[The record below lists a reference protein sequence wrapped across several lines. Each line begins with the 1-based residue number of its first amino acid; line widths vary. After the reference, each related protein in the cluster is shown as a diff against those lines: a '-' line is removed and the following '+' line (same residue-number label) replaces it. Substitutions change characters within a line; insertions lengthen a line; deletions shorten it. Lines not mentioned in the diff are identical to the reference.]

1 MLRRSRGGSVLDGG
15 DKVITD
21 TDTNTDTAKRD
32 DKYKYKNKR
41 KRKRID
47 RTGAL
52 VKERNYM
59 LRQQPPRTAYV
70 QSAQEGLQY
79 LRRVVLHAGIRGR
92 DEEAGAGAG
101 GERLSDQVL
110 RYFHTVWLLTWC
122 IVAFLLVRLV
132 PRLRQAIR
140 QGFMFITCV

>member
-1 MLRRSRGGSVLDGG
+1 VLDGG

-32 DKYKYKNKR
+32 DKYKTKNKR

-52 VKERNYM
+52 VKEQKYM
-59 LRQQPPRTAYV
+59 LRQQPPLTEYV

-79 LRRVVLHAGIRGR
+79 LRRVVLHAGIRGK
-92 DEEAGAGAG
+92 DEEAGVE
-101 GERLSDQVL
+101 GEGLSDQVL

-122 IVAFLLVRLV
+122 IIAFLLVRLV

-140 QGFMFITCV
+140 LGFMFITCV